1 MIGKQRQA
9 APTSASLLTGPLGFE
24 PSVDMDLVYGCKGSL
39 MRAGSML
46 PARQFR
52 LSPP

>member
-24 PSVDMDLVYGCKGSL
+24 PSVDMDLVYRCKGSL

-46 PARQFR
+46 PARQLR